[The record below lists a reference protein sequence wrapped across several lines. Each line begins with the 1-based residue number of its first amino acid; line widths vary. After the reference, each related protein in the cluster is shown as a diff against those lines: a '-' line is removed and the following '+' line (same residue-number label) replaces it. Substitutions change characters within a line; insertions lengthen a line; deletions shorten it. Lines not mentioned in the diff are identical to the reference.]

1 VRFNPKTVW
10 VNVDSE
16 AVKEDRPLFDVP
28 DLQQMADPMEFIRKT
43 QANYP
48 ELDIDE
54 LTDAFKE
61 VEAELR
67 RQAEEPNNKNHED

>member
-1 VRFNPKTVW
+1 
-10 VNVDSE
+10 
-16 AVKEDRPLFDVP
+16 
-28 DLQQMADPMEFIRKT
+28 MEFIRKT
-43 QANYP
+43 QVNYP

>member
-1 VRFNPKTVW
+1 MRFNPKTVW

-16 AVKEDRPLFDVP
+16 AVKEYKPLFDVP